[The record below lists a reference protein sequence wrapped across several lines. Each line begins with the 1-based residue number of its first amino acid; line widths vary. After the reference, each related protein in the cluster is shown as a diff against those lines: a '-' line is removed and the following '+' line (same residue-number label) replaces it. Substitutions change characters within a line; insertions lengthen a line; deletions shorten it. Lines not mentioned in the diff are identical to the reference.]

1 MRVGRQLSLFG
12 VEAGPP
18 VAEDLEGLLAGPGQV
33 VRMGGTARVSVVVDE
48 LWRPLAE
55 QELARVLR
63 GAPRTHRLTRLP
75 HVSRRSRRLL
85 GPVDSFLVDG

>member
-1 MRVGRQLSLFG
+1 MK
-12 VEAGPP
+12 
-18 VAEDLEGLLAGPGQV
+18 
-33 VRMGGTARVSVVVDE
+33 
-48 LWRPLAE
+48 
-55 QELARVLR
+55 R